1 VVERLGPGGVL
12 IVDETG
18 FIKKGTRSAGVG
30 RQYTGT
36 TGKID
41 NCQVGV
47 FARTPRQPV
56 GAHRPGAVSGP
67 GPEPTTATGPAPPAS
82 ATTSA
87 SRPGPSW
94 PELARSMLTRAIDAG
109 VPAGWLTADEISG
122 LLAELSHAACRHHQ
136 EPPPPPPA
144 PPPTPPPPP
153 APAPAPAP
161 AAREDGLTPEVAKP
175 ATKTGP

>member
-1 VVERLGPGGVL
+1 V
-12 IVDETG
+12 
-18 FIKKGTRSAGVG
+18 A

-36 TGKID
+36 TGRID
-41 NCQVGV
+41 NCQIGV
-47 FARTPRQPV
+47 FLAYATPTGRALIDRELYLPHAWTEDRQRARAAGIGDDV
-56 GAHRPGAVSGP
+56 GFATRPD
-67 GPEPTTATGPAPPAS
+67 
-82 ATTSA
+82 
-87 SRPGPSW
+87 
-94 PELARSMLTRAIDAG
+94 LARRMLQRTIDAG
-109 VPAGWLTADEISG
+109 VPAGWLTADESYG